1 MRRAIV
7 WWGVSALL
15 AWSAG
20 CAVDSVTVPAPTGP
34 SEMSTSLTMAVTP
47 DLIRQDGFSTATI
60 SLHARDAVGLPI
72 AGLTVRLDILV
83 GSTMVD
89 YGTLSHRTVFT
100 AADGKA
106 ATIYQS
112 PSAPP
117 ASAQNDTTVTIRATM
132 VGTNYQNTL
141 PRTAELRLVRP
152 GVILPPNGAP
162 VPSFFVSPST
172 GRENEPLMFDAS
184 ASADDGQIVSYSWSF
199 GDGDSGSGRVVSH
212 TYELAG
218 TYLVTLTVTDD
229 RGQRT
234 SSAPTPVTITAAA
247 NPVAS
252 FTVSPTDPRAGTPL
266 VFNAASS
273 TVPTGRTITGFNWEF
288 GDGTVAEGPAP
299 HHSYAVAG
307 TYTVTLVVT
316 DNTGR
321 KGVASRTVTVLPRS

>member
-7 WWGVSALL
+7 WWGVSAVL

-20 CAVDSVTVPAPTGP
+20 CAVDKVSMSAPTGP

-47 DLIRQDGFSTATI
+47 DLIRQDGSSTASI

-72 AGLTVRLDILV
+72 SGLTVRLDLLV

-89 YGTLSHRTVFT
+89 FGTLSHRTLST
-100 AADGKA
+100 GSDGR
-106 ATIYQS
+106 ATSTYQS
-112 PSAPP
+112 PPAPP

-132 VGTNYQNTL
+132 IGTNYQNTA

-152 GVILPPNGAP
+152 GVIQPPNGTP
-162 VPSFFVSPST
+162 VPRFFVSPSS
-172 GRENEPLMFDAS
+172 GRENEPVIFDAS
-184 ASADDGQIVSYSWSF
+184 DSTDDGQIVSYVWSY
-199 GDGDSGSGRVVSH
+199 GDGDGGAGRTTSH

-229 RGQRT
+229 RGLRAST
-234 SSAPTPVTITAAA
+234 APTPVTIVAAA
-247 NPVAS
+247 NPVAA
-252 FTVSPTDPRAGTPL
+252 FTFSPVDPFVGTSI

-273 TVPTGRTITGFNWEF
+273 TVPTGRTLVGFDWEF
-288 GDGTVAEGPAP
+288 GDGNQASGPAP
-299 HHSYAVAG
+299 THAFTAAG
-307 TYTVTLVVT
+307 TYTVNLVVT

-321 KGVASRTVTVLPRS
+321 KAVATRTVTVVPRP